1 LHNDLTFSTNEPDAT
16 LFDRFR
22 KTLKD
27 SQFFDILVGYF
38 RTSGFFRLYKSFE
51 TIKKIHLRTAVRS
64 GEFLEYN
71 PMYVGTAPVLTASDT
86 QKARIVKWIQAILAN
101 PDSPD
106 VPRLEAEINK
116 LVYDLYGLTA
126 KEIEIVEGKNQ
137 NYVG

>member
-64 GEFLEYN
+64 GGFLKYD
-71 PMYVGTAPVLTASDT
+71 PIYVGTVRVFTASEI
-86 QKARIVKWIQAILAN
+86 QKTLIIECVQKILVD
-101 PDSPD
+101 PESPD
-106 VPRLEAEINK
+106 VPRLEEEINK
-116 LVYDLYGLTA
+116 
-126 KEIEIVEGKNQ
+126 
-137 NYVG
+137 